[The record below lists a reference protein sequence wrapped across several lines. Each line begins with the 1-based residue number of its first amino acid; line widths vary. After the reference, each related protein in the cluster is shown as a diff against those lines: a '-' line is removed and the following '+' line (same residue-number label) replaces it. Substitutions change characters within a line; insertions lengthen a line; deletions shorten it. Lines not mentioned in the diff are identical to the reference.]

1 MGLFGK
7 KKPKRKQVTTSDEFT
22 KATKERDLINKNYA
36 TIKPQV
42 IKLIAKYKDAL
53 TTHASISG
61 DVITLHLIDKYLEIY
76 PDGFFAFADKLGLN
90 IEPTCMNGRYA
101 SQYTYRA
108 FDVRAKNK

>member
-7 KKPKRKQVTTSDEFT
+7 KKSKRKQVTTSDEFI
-22 KATKERDLINKNYA
+22 KATKERDLINKNYV

-42 IKLIAKYKDAL
+42 TKLIAKYKDAL

-61 DVITLHLIDKYLEIY
+61 DVITLHLIEKYNEIY

-90 IEPTCMNGRYA
+90 IEPTCMSGRYP
-101 SQYTYRA
+101 SEYRA
-108 FDVRAKNK
+108 FDVRVKGK